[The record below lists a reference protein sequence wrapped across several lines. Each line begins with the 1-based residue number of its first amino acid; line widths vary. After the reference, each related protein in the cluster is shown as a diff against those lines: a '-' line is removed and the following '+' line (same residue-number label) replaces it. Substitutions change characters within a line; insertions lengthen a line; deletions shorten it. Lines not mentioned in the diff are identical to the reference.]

1 MHMNIFAEVV
11 DIVLLTARVT
21 GIALLLSV
29 LVGVPVGALLAI
41 RRFRGRGVV
50 VTTVFTGMGLPPV
63 VVGLSVY
70 LLLSRRGPLGG
81 LGWLFSPSAMI
92 FAQLIIALP
101 LVIGLTMAAIGAVD
115 SELILQVR
123 SLGASRVQ
131 EIRALLREARAGVIA
146 AVVAGFGAIISE
158 VGAALLVGGNIAGQ
172 TRVLSTA
179 IVLETRR
186 GSFGLALALGG
197 LLLGLAFTINAV
209 LMKLQSPSAR
219 R

>member
-1 MHMNIFAEVV
+1 MDIFVEVL
-11 DIVLLTARVT
+11 DIVLLTVRVT
-21 GIALLLSV
+21 GVALLLST
-29 LVGVPVGALLAI
+29 LIGVPVGALLAI
-41 RRFRGRGVV
+41 CHFRGRGTV
-50 VTTVFTGMGLPPV
+50 VTTVYTGMGLPPV

-70 LLLSRRGPLGG
+70 LLLSRGGPLGG
-81 LGWLFSPSAMI
+81 LGWLFSPHAMI

-101 LVIGLTMAAIGAVD
+101 LVIGLSMAAIQAVD
-115 SELILQVR
+115 PELILQVR
-123 SLGASRVQ
+123 SLGATRVQ
-131 EIRALLREARAGVIA
+131 EIRALLREARVGVIA

-197 LLLGLAFTINAV
+197 LLLGLAFTTNAL
-209 LMKLQSPSAR
+209 LMKLQAQR
-219 R
+219 AGR

>member
-1 MHMNIFAEVV
+1 
-11 DIVLLTARVT
+11 
-21 GIALLLSV
+21 
-29 LVGVPVGALLAI
+29 
-41 RRFRGRGVV
+41 
-50 VTTVFTGMGLPPV
+50 
-63 VVGLSVY
+63 
-70 LLLSRRGPLGG
+70 
-81 LGWLFSPSAMI
+81 
-92 FAQLIIALP
+92 
-101 LVIGLTMAAIGAVD
+101 MAAIGAVD

>member
-1 MHMNIFAEVV
+1 
-11 DIVLLTARVT
+11 
-21 GIALLLSV
+21 
-29 LVGVPVGALLAI
+29 
-41 RRFRGRGVV
+41 
-50 VTTVFTGMGLPPV
+50 MGLPPV
-63 VVGLSVY
+63 VVGLTVY
-70 LLLSRRGPLGG
+70 LLLSRGGPLGWM
-81 LGWLFSPSAMI
+81 GWLFSPQAMI
-92 FAQLIIALP
+92 LAQLILALP
-101 LVIGLTMAAIGAVD
+101 LVIGLTMAAIEAVD

-123 SLGASRVQ
+123 SLGATRTQ
-131 EIRALLREARAGVIA
+131 EIRALIREAQAGVIA

-197 LLLGLAFTINAV
+197 LLLALAFTINAV
-209 LMKLQSPSAR
+209 ITKLQSPLMR